1 MLSPILRR
9 LNWMAILATASLI
22 AAVAV
27 GCAGSAQ
34 PTPAPS
40 KPASQAAPATPA
52 APAPTKAPA
61 AAPTAAPTAAAKA
74 APGGAIIFPN
84 IGITEPPT
92 TDPAMAGDCN
102 SMQVVSLVYSG
113 LIKQDKDLR
122 PAPDAATNWDV
133 SKDGLVYTFHLR
145 KDIKF
150 SDGTPATAE
159 DFAYSINR
167 ALSPALKSAN
177 ARTYLG
183 NIKGAQDVAAGKA
196 DKVAGIK
203 VVDPYTLEITLEKP
217 ISFFLDTFTI
227 CTASV
232 VKKAAVE
239 ANSGDFTKV
248 ETNVGTGPFMI
259 KEWKHNSEMVLVPNP
274 YWYGGKVQIAEYRM
288 PFVKDAATAYKM
300 FLTGQADLTTV
311 PLDNLADAEKQPD
324 FLRAPRLRTTTLV
337 IDINK
342 APFDNPKLRQALAHA
357 LDRATIDNVVL
368 KGQLAPISGIIP
380 PGMAGHNP
388 SIKGYEYD
396 KEKAKALLAEAGYP
410 GGKGLP
416 PITLTYPTGGPD
428 PDPART
434 VTAMQQMWKEVGIDV
449 KLNGMDFNAFIKARN
464 EHSLPFIYT
473 GWGADWP
480 HPQNYLSLLL
490 HSGMGTNWCEYN
502 NPKYD
507 KLVDEADVTFAD
519 EKKQMGLYAEAEQ
532 MAISDVAWI
541 PIGSHVRMLRMKQGI
556 QGFVPNPSWTLG
568 VMAPDWTKVTVAAR

>member
-1 MLSPILRR
+1 MLSPTRGR
-9 LNWMAILATASLI
+9 YNWMGILLVSLM
-22 AAVAV
+22 AAVV
-27 GCAGSAQ
+27 IGCAGSTQ
-34 PTPAPS
+34 PTPTAS
-40 KPASQAAPATPA
+40 KPAATTAPA
-52 APAPTKAPA
+52 APAATKAPA
-61 AAPTAAPTAAAKA
+61 AAPTTAPAAKA
-74 APGGAIIFPN
+74 GPSGAIIFPN

-92 TDPAMAGDCN
+92 TDPAMAGDGN
-102 SMQVVSLVYSG
+102 SMQVVNLVYSG

-122 PAPDAATNWDV
+122 PAPDAATKWEV

-145 KDIKF
+145 PDIKF
-150 SDGTPATAE
+150 SDGTQATAE

-183 NIKGAQDVAAGKA
+183 NIKGAKDVAEGKA
-196 DKVAGIK
+196 DKVAGVK
-203 VVDPYTLEITLEKP
+203 VLDPLKLEITLEKP

-239 ANSGDFTKV
+239 ANKGDFTKV

-274 YWYGGKVQIAEYRM
+274 HWYGGKVRIAEYRM

-300 FLTGQADLTTV
+300 YQTDQAHLTTV
-311 PLDNLADAEKQPD
+311 PLDNLADAEKAPD
-324 FLRAPRLRTTTLV
+324 FLKAPRLRTATLV
-337 IDINK
+337 INTK
-342 APFDNPKLRQALAHA
+342 QAPFNNLKLRQALAHA
-357 LDRATIDNVVL
+357 LDKATIDNVVL
-368 KGQLAPISGIIP
+368 KGQMAPISGIIP
-380 PGMAGHNP
+380 PGMAGHNLNV
-388 SIKGYEYD
+388 KGYEFS
-396 KEKAKALLAEAGYP
+396 KEKAKTLLAEAGYP
-410 GGKGLP
+410 EGKGLP
-416 PITLTYPTGGPD
+416 AITLTYPTGGPD

-434 VTAMQQMWKEVGIDV
+434 VTVMQQMWKEVGIDV
-449 KLNGMDFNAFIKARN
+449 KLNGMDFSAFIKARN

-490 HSGMGTNWCEYN
+490 RSGMGTNWCEYS
-502 NPKYD
+502 NPQYD

-519 EKKQMGLYAEAEQ
+519 EKKQMALYAEAEQ
-532 MAISDVAWI
+532 IAISDVAWI

-556 QGFVPNPSWTLG
+556 QGFVPYPSWTLG
-568 VMAPDWTKVTVAAR
+568 VMAPDWSKVTVGTR